1 MKLLKGN
8 KLFVDIIMDY
18 DNAVSGLLVS
28 SCLNLRPAGSWIHSA
43 TWNDQL
49 GFGEKWEREIT
60 PTASESRYEI
70 LTEVES
76 G

>member
-1 MKLLKGN
+1 MKLVKRN

-18 DNAVSGLLVS
+18 DNMVSGLLVS
-28 SCLNLRPAGSWIHSA
+28 SRLDPRPAGSWVQSA
-43 TWNDQL
+43 TWNGQL
-49 GFGEKWEREIT
+49 GFGEKWEREIM
-60 PTASESRYEI
+60 PTASEGRYEI

>member
-1 MKLLKGN
+1 MKLLKQA
-8 KLFVDIIMDY
+8 KPFVDIITDY

-28 SCLNLRPAGSWIHSA
+28 SRLDLRPAASWVHSA

-60 PTASESRYEI
+60 PTPLEGRNEI
-70 LTEVES
+70 LTEVEW